1 MKPGDL
7 AKFAK
12 RNLRIAGLPIAE
24 EDIFVLILDVTK
36 GEISGL
42 PGVDLILVDYLL
54 NSKIYTCDSDLLEVV
69 NETR

>member
-12 RNLRIAGLPIAE
+12 RNLRIAAQ
-24 EDIFVLILDVTK
+24 EDIFVLILDVRK

-54 NSKIYTCDSDLLEVV
+54 NSKIYTCDSDLLEVID
-69 NETR
+69 ETR

>member
-7 AKFAK
+7 AKFMK
-12 RNLRIAGLPIAE
+12 RNLHDVGLHVAQ
-24 EDIFVLILDVTK
+24 EDIFVLILDVRK

-69 NETR
+69 DEAR

>member
-7 AKFAK
+7 AKFMK
-12 RNLRIAGLPIAE
+12 RNLWGGGLHTAQ
-24 EDIFVLILDVTK
+24 EDIFVLILDVRK

-54 NSKIYTCDSDLLEVV
+54 NSKIYTCDGDLLEVID
-69 NETR
+69 EAG

>member
-1 MKPGDL
+1 MPMKPGDL

-12 RNLRIAGLPIAE
+12 RNLRIAAQ
-24 EDIFVLILDVTK
+24 EDIFVLILDVRK

-54 NSKIYTCDSDLLEVV
+54 NSKIYTCDSDLLEVID
-69 NETR
+69 ETR

>member
-7 AKFAK
+7 AKFMK
-12 RNLRIAGLPIAE
+12 RNLRDAQ
-24 EDIFVLILDVTK
+24 EDIFVLILDVRK

-42 PGVDLILVDYLL
+42 PGVDLTLVDYLL

-69 NETR
+69 DETR